1 MTSRLLDTAFCY
13 RDQDLYAEDVRIADL
28 ASTVGTP
35 FYLYSTASMARQ
47 YRHLKDSLAGLDAL
61 ICYAVKANSN
71 QAVIATMKE
80 LGAGADVVSQGELL
94 RALAAGVPA
103 NRIVFAGVGKRPEEM
118 RLGLEKGI
126 LQFNVESWP
135 ELDALEQEAQA
146 LGVIAPVALRINP
159 DVDAKTHAKITT
171 GTAENKFGVTIAQAR
186 EIAAAIKGRKH
197 VRLEALAM
205 HIGSQLVDMAPY
217 NSAFERMAGLARE
230 LQADGHQ
237 LRRLDVGGGLGIDY
251 GKGQG
256 PADDQVATYAGMVRR
271 HFADFKLP
279 LVLEPGRYL
288 IGNAG
293 LMVSQVVYIKK
304 GKNKQF
310 AILDSAMNDLI
321 RPTLYD
327 AHHSLV
333 PLRQEDNRKPQ
344 SYDLVGP
351 VCETGDTFAQ
361 SAELAGLEAGDL
373 VAFQSA
379 GAYSAVMASTYN
391 SRRLVPEVLVKGAS
405 WSQVRERQS
414 FEALIAQDT
423 LPSWLEGS

>member
-1 MTSRLLDTAFCY
+1 MTARLLDPAFAY
-13 RDQDLYAEDVRIADL
+13 DAQDLHAEDVKIADI
-28 ASTVGTP
+28 AQAVGTP

-47 YRHLKDSLAGLDAL
+47 YRRLRDALSGLDAL

-71 QAVIATMKE
+71 QAVIATMQSM
-80 LGAGADVVSQGELL
+80 GAGADVVSQGELL

-103 NRIVFAGVGKRPEEM
+103 NKIVFAGVGKRPEEM

-135 ELDALEQEAQA
+135 ELDALEQEAA
-146 LGVIAPVALRINP
+146 AMGVVAPVALRINP

-186 EIAAAIKGRKH
+186 EIAASIKGRAH
-197 VRLEALAM
+197 LRLEALAM

-217 NSAFERMAGLARE
+217 DAAFARMAAFARE
-230 LQADGHQ
+230 LQADGHA
-237 LRRLDVGGGLGIDY
+237 LARLDIGGGLGIDY
-251 GKGQG
+251 GAGTS
-256 PADDQVATYAGMVRR
+256 PADDQVEVYASMVRR
-271 HFADFKLP
+271 HFEDFKLP
-279 LVLEPGRYL
+279 LVLEPGRYM

-293 LMVSQVVYIKK
+293 LMVSQVVYVKK
-304 GKNKQF
+304 GENKQF

-333 PLRQEDNRKPQ
+333 PLRQEPARAAQ

-361 SAELAGLEAGDL
+361 SAELVGLEAGDL

-391 SRRLVPEVLVKGAS
+391 SRRLVPEVLVKGGS
-405 WSQVRERQS
+405 WAEVRARQS
-414 FEALIAQDT
+414 FEALIAQDK
-423 LPSWLEGS
+423 LPGWLD

>member
-1 MTSRLLDTAFCY
+1 MTARLLDPALCY
-13 RDQDLYAEDVRIADL
+13 RNQDLHAEDVKVADV
-28 ASTVGTP
+28 AAAVGTP
-35 FYLYSTASMARQ
+35 FYLYSTASMAHQ
-47 YRHLKDSLAGLDAL
+47 YRRLHDSLSGLDTL
-61 ICYAVKANSN
+61 ICYAIKANSN

-135 ELDALEQEAQA
+135 ELDALEQEAEA
-146 LGVIAPVALRINP
+146 LGLIAPVALRINP

-197 VRLEALAM
+197 LRLEALAM

-217 NSAFERMAGLARE
+217 NSAFERMAALARE
-230 LQADGHQ
+230 LQAEGHE

-256 PADDQVATYAGMVRR
+256 PADDQVEVYASMVRR
-271 HFADFKLP
+271 HFADFGLP
-279 LVLEPGRYL
+279 LVLEPGRYM

-304 GKNKQF
+304 GENKQF

-333 PLRQEDNRKPQ
+333 PLHQEDGRQ
-344 SYDLVGP
+344 TQAYDLVGP

-391 SRRLVPEVLVKGAS
+391 TRRLVPEVLVKGAS
-405 WSQVRERQS
+405 WAEVRQRQS
-414 FEALIAQDT
+414 FEDLIAQDK
-423 LPSWLEGS
+423 LPNWL